1 MMIRDTTNTTLRQLR
16 ESNGWTLIDA
26 CRYSGVAPIRL
37 SEYERGIRQPNS
49 KTLMKLSLAYN
60 MKPEE
65 VKAIWKNGLPE
76 GKGIDLK

>member
-1 MMIRDTTNTTLRQLR
+1 MMIKDMTLRQLR
-16 ESNGWTLIDA
+16 ESKGWTLIDA

-37 SEYERGIRQPNS
+37 SEYERGIRQPNN